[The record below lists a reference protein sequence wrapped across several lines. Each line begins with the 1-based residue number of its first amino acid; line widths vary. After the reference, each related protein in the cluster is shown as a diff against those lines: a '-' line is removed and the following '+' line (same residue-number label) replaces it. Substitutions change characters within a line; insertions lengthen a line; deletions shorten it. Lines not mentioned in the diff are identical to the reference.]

1 MLISPTEPEKIKALG
16 ETSGLPERF
25 GCDVLITAG
34 SKLTGVQRK
43 QFPEDFLASRAD
55 GRVAAQL
62 AKMGPLDRR
71 LLILEGF
78 GSWTTDGV
86 LISQRQFTRKQMFGV
101 CYSYAYEYGVEV
113 LRVRDMAETAEAL
126 QELEAWAGKDKH
138 TSLVQ
143 RPGPPAD
150 AWNQRKAEA
159 WAVHLLQGFPGIGPG
174 LARKIYEHFG
184 RVPLRWIV
192 ETAKDLQ
199 AVPGIGKGKAEAL
212 WRLLEKDTS
221 DTTATGG
228 SPRRTGRR
236 SKTT

>member
-34 SKLTGVQRK
+34 AKLTGIQRK

-55 GRVAAQL
+55 GRIAAQL

-78 GSWTTDGV
+78 GSRTVDGV
-86 LISQRQFTRKQMFGV
+86 LISAHRFTRQQMFGAV
-101 CYSYAYEYGVEV
+101 YSYAYEYGVEV
-113 LRVRDMAETAEAL
+113 LRVRDMGETAEAL
-126 QELEAWAGKDKH
+126 AELEAWASKKQH

-143 RPGPPAD
+143 RPGPPTD

-159 WAVHLLQGFPGIGPG
+159 WAVHVLQGFPGIGPG
-174 LARKIYEHFG
+174 LAKRIFDHFG
-184 RVPLRWIV
+184 KVPLRWTM
-192 ETAKDLQ
+192 ERAKDLQ
-199 AVPGIGKGKAEAL
+199 QVPGIGKGKAEAL
-212 WRLLEKDTS
+212 WRLLES
-221 DTTATGG
+221 NGP
-228 SPRRTGRR
+228 SPG
-236 SKTT
+236 